1 VYKYQVAIVIPAF
14 NEEDTISNV
23 VQSVKEHGVVIVV
36 NDASTDRTKQ
46 MAEDAGAIL
55 VSHKENKGY
64 DGALN
69 SGFAR
74 AEELN
79 CNAVITFDADG
90 QHSAIILP
98 QFIYHLKH
106 GKDLVIGF
114 RPKPARISEWL
125 FMIYTRIKYNWKD
138 PLCGMKGYSMALYQK
153 QGYFDSYNSIGTEL
167 AIFGLLT
174 NCTYIQLF
182 VPISK
187 RRDYPR
193 FSSILLSNIK
203 ILRSLIKVIVNNKK
217 AR

>member
-1 VYKYQVAIVIPAF
+1 MDKYQVAIVIPAF

-98 QFIYHLKH
+98 QFINHLKH

-182 VPISK
+182 IPISK
-187 RRDYPR
+187 RQDHPR

-203 ILRSLIKVIVNNKK
+203 ILRSLIKVIINDKK
-217 AR
+217 SK

>member
-1 VYKYQVAIVIPAF
+1 MDKYQVAIVIPAF

-98 QFIYHLKH
+98 QFINHLKH

-182 VPISK
+182 IPISK
-187 RRDYPR
+187 RQDHPR